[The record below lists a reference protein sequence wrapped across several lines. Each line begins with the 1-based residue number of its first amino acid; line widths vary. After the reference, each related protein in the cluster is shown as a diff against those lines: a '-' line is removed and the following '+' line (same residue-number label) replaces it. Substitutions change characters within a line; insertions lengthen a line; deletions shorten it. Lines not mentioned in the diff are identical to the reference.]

1 MTFKIVSVAQ
11 MRALEAAA
19 FAAGVPEWLLQEVA
33 GGTVAREAAC
43 ILAPNDRVV
52 VLAGPG
58 NNGRDGA
65 VAARHLA
72 EQGWRVQLLL
82 GPRHALSDAEQMLLR
97 QLGIGVRDVDHADQ
111 LDVDLR
117 SARVT
122 IDALVGI
129 GAQGALRE
137 PLASLA
143 VRLNQVRQERGS
155 ALQVLAVDQP
165 SGVDADT
172 GAVPGEAVRADLT
185 VTLGAVKQGLLQ
197 FPAAT
202 HTGRLVV
209 SEIGL
214 PADAGSDIP
223 FAVLDRD
230 TAARL
235 VPARPLDAHKYR
247 FGRVLVL
254 AGSDHYLGAPI
265 LCSTAAAR
273 AGAGLVTVGS
283 SAAVREAIVGHAPE
297 ITYTERDVEPSA
309 NAVASLAAVRA
320 VLPATNALVV
330 GPGLG
335 RADRTID
342 FVRDLLLARARDA
355 SSSKAVIDAD
365 GLYALAQWPSWWHH
379 LGAPTIVT
387 PHSGELA
394 RLAGERPSGET
405 PWAEALRLART
416 WGVVLVA
423 KGPFTTVAD
432 PGGRAAVWPHAN
444 PALATGG
451 TGDVLA
457 GLIGGLL
464 AQGLSPFD
472 AARLGVVVHALAAD
486 AVIDRSDGRTL
497 LASDLVP
504 EVPSVLHTLAS
515 EQAAGSRQ
523 QGR

>member
-1 MTFKIVSVAQ
+1 MTFKIVSVEQ
-11 MRALEAAA
+11 MRALEVAA

-33 GGTVAREAAC
+33 GGAVARES
-43 ILAPNDRVV
+43 APFLEASDRVV

-72 EQGWRVQLLL
+72 ERGAHVQLLL
-82 GPRHALSDAEQMLLR
+82 GPRHALSHTEQVLL
-97 QLGIGVRDVDHADQ
+97 GQ
-111 LDVDLR
+111 LDVDVRDVGRPDQIDSALR
-117 SARVT
+117 GARLVL
-122 IDALVGI
+122 DALVGI
-129 GAQGALRE
+129 GAKGALRE

-143 VRLNQVRQERGS
+143 VRLNQVRQERGP
-155 ALQVLAVDQP
+155 ALQVIAADQP

-172 GAVPGEAVRADLT
+172 GAVPGDAVQADLT

-197 FPAAT
+197 FPAASY
-202 HTGRLVV
+202 TGRLVV

-214 PADAGSDIP
+214 PPDASSDIP
-223 FAVLDRD
+223 FDVLDRQ
-230 TAARL
+230 TVARL
-235 VPARPLDAHKYR
+235 VPPRPLDAHKYR

-273 AGAGLVTVGS
+273 SGAGLVTVGS
-283 SAAVREAIVGHAPE
+283 SAVVRQAVVGYAPE
-297 ITYTERDVEPSA
+297 ITYTERDVEPTA
-309 NAVASLAAVRA
+309 NAVASLAAVRLA
-320 VLPATNALVV
+320 LSNTNALVV

-335 RADRTID
+335 RADATVD
-342 FVRDLLLARARDA
+342 FVRELLLARARDA

-365 GLYALAQWPSWWHH
+365 ALYALAQWPGWWQH
-379 LGAPTIVT
+379 LGAPTVIT

-423 KGPFTTVAD
+423 KGPFTTIAN
-432 PGGRAAVWPHAN
+432 PAGRAAVWPHAN
-444 PALATGG
+444 AALATGG

-472 AARLGVVVHALAAD
+472 AACLGVVTHALAAD
-486 AVIDRSDGRTL
+486 AALARSGGRTL
-497 LASDLVP
+497 LAADLVP
-504 EVPSVLHTLAS
+504 ELPQVLRELTVNPP
-515 EQAAGSRQ
+515 G
-523 QGR
+523 